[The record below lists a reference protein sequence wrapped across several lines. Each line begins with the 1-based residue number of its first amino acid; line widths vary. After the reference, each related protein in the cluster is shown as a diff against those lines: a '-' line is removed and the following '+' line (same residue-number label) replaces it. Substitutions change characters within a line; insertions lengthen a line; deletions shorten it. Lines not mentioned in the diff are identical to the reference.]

1 MASLTLK
8 NIPNP
13 LLVQLRASAK
23 EHRRSLNQEAILLL
37 ESAMREPDGKA
48 IQLLRTSAEAQVRI
62 WKDLSKQWRSST
74 TVKEDIANIYRART
88 RGRKVRL

>member
-23 EHRRSLNQEAILLL
+23 DHRRSLNQEAIVLL
-37 ESAMREPDGKA
+37 ESALRKPDGEA

-62 WKDLSKQWRSST
+62 WKRLSAQWRSNT
-74 TVKEDIANIYRART
+74 TVKEDIASIHRART
-88 RGRKVRL
+88 KGRKGRL